1 MDLNRLINMFM
12 NIVMRKL
19 LNFGINKGMGAMS
32 KRGRGSDPTEQDRP
46 MTAQEQRI
54 TQDAKEAAKRARKAA
69 RISGRF

>member
-12 NIVMRKL
+12 NIVMRKIM
-19 LNFGINKGMGAMS
+19 NFGINKGMGAMT
-32 KRGRGSDPTEQDRP
+32 KRGRGLDTTEQDRP